1 MAEVVPLFPLGTVVF
16 PGLMLPLNVFEPRY
30 RRLVQDLLAMP
41 EDQRTFGVV
50 AIRSG
55 REVGKDGVHELH
67 DVGCTTLVRRIEP
80 QEDGRYHLV
89 TTGARRFRLGRRDD
103 VSAPYLQAEVEWIDE
118 ELGQGDPGEL
128 AAQLTT
134 TFRAYLDA
142 LGSARGIEIGIPQLP
157 DDLGVLSYLV
167 AATVVAEVSDKQ
179 QLLAAATTSERVAA
193 EVTLLRRETALLKRL
208 TAAPAVELRQMPL
221 SPN

>member
-1 MAEVVPLFPLGTVVF
+1 MAEVIPLFPLGTVVF

-30 RRLVQDLLAMP
+30 RRLVQDLLERP

-55 REVGKDGVHELH
+55 REVGRDGVNELY
-67 DVGCTTLVRRIEP
+67 DVGCTTLVRRVEP

-118 ELGQGDPGEL
+118 ELGTGDEVAL
-128 AAQLTT
+128 SQQLTT
-134 TFRAYLDA
+134 TFRGYLGA
-142 LGSARGIEIGIPQLP
+142 LSSARGVEIGVPQLP
-157 DDLGVLSYLV
+157 DDLSVLTYLV
-167 AATVVAEVSDKQ
+167 AATVVAEVTDKQ
-179 QLLAAATTSERVAA
+179 LLLAAETTTDRVAA
-193 EVTLLRRETALLKRL
+193 ELALLKRETALLQKL
-208 TAAPAVELRQMPL
+208 ASAPAVDLRQMPL